1 MISLRPS
8 WWLTSRRF
16 ALPLVAR
23 SSTPLTTAHQH
34 SPIPQSV
41 PLPSASGLLSAGS
54 TFVNSRRWGPKGSLF
69 WILATETAADDA
81 PGSCSGSWCQNEHC
95 DSSHRVPLCEL
106 CPRWIWGWR
115 SVLLSFRY
123 TFHSLFL
130 LSFPFSPSLPLY
142 LPPALPFGY
151 LTLSAYFSLIISS
164 FSNPSVPLSLFLSLC
179 ASLVYL
185 MPKKKSPKDFLQR
198 ARKNGSEN
206 SRDGIDGTEVQN
218 CI

>member
-106 CPRWIWGWR
+106 CPRWIWGR
-115 SVLLSFRY
+115 GEAFYCPFAIHSIPSFCFPFLFPPPYLS
-123 TFHSLFL
+123 TFLPPFL
-130 LSFPFSPSLPLY
+130 LV
-142 LPPALPFGY
+142 
-151 LTLSAYFSLIISS
+151 I
-164 FSNPSVPLSLFLSLC
+164 
-179 ASLVYL
+179 
-185 MPKKKSPKDFLQR
+185 
-198 ARKNGSEN
+198 
-206 SRDGIDGTEVQN
+206 
-218 CI
+218 